1 MSVPPALQTLR
12 GMEPLVLNT
21 PSPHRPELTE
31 QFHQI
36 LHRQLLTT
44 QTEPSPSPQTLATPL
59 LLQVLVEVLLLEPHI
74 PLMPSQPTVLLWRVS
89 RLILTRLLL
98 QLEPTEQFLQ
108 IRCRR

>member
-74 PLMPSQPTVLLWRVS
+74 PLMPSQPTVLLWRV
-89 RLILTRLLL
+89 LL
-98 QLEPTEQFLQ
+98 QHLAILLRQVRASSQ
-108 IRCRR
+108 